1 MNRTK
6 QMQLAQLANNP
17 TELTKELY
25 AIANDKSEGV
35 SWKKESL
42 KLAMWLDSGMKAE
55 PIYKV
60 FSKGNMKIPFKE
72 FSTLPIVTCPGFGDC
87 GNINFKLGTNEKYEL
102 KNIPCYSFKCWRY
115 ASPFFRQLQNT
126 VLMLGQSEHITKA
139 WHAIGENETIRLY
152 CNGDI
157 DSMKTLE
164 FWIDRLRERPDIQAY
179 GYSKS
184 WALFL
189 SYKGEWPKNYFLNL
203 SSGSR
208 YDDTTRQ
215 KMEALPI
222 VRGEFIALEV
232 PHKLKGKYDNPE
244 YKQEL
249 RKVAKLQGIE
259 KPFLCS
265 GKCGDCTKKGPAC
278 ALDTFA
284 KIPIVIGIH

>member
-6 QMQLAQLANNP
+6 QMELAQSASSNP
-17 TELTKELY
+17 KELIKELY
-25 AIANDKSEGV
+25 AIANDTSEGV

-42 KLAMWLDSGMKAE
+42 KLAMWLEDTTTKPVYTIFA
-55 PIYKV
+55 
-60 FSKGNMKIPFKE
+60 KGNSKLPF
-72 FSTLPIVTCPGFGDC
+72 FSFSALPVVTCPGL
-87 GNINFKLGTNEKYEL
+87 GNCEET
-102 KNIPCYSFKCWRY
+102 CYSFKAWRY
-115 ASPFFRQLQNT
+115 PAAFFRQLQNT
-126 VLMLGQSEHITKA
+126 VLILKQSTHIVTA
-139 WHAIGENETIRLY
+139 WENIPNSTTVRLY
-152 CNGDI
+152 VDGDI

-164 FWIDRLRERPDIQAY
+164 FWMDRLRERPDIQAY

-189 SYKGEWPKNYFLNL
+189 TYKGEWPKNYFLNL

-215 KMEALPI
+215 KMESLPI

-232 PHKLKGKYDNPE
+232 AHKLKGKYDNPE